1 LTTHL
6 GHRGDKTH
14 WAIPFTFDGHRISLT
29 SQKFGI
35 RLYTLEDAP
44 EDLPERVLKVLN
56 RAFSVLEK
64 HYLVGYAKEAVS
76 CGHVIVPNQFRSFD
90 RMYRYFRNNA
100 EIAFSKVTKKEPSEL
115 ESVLASWLYVHLDAS
130 PEGFYNT
137 IAMLD
142 AYFSRL
148 EHVLIFSLVFAD
160 YDSRTD
166 NVADFIGRP
175 WADKFKRIAPVSKDT
190 TAKSIYDR
198 LFFVKEIFR
207 NTYAHGG
214 FEKHGASLYIPLPGA
229 GAVPARLSDVTDS
242 PRFDF
247 LLGKETTF
255 REICGT
261 FDDVDHWLRE
271 RQCPYVWR
279 LLESGL
285 NASFDAPALREVK
298 DAASSLAAFDAWI
311 DRTQEWRDIYI
322 NADY

>member
-1 LTTHL
+1 MS
-6 GHRGDKTH
+6 R
-14 WAIPFTFDGHRISLT
+14 
-29 SQKFGI
+29 
-35 RLYTLEDAP
+35 
-44 EDLPERVLKVLN
+44 
-56 RAFSVLEK
+56 
-64 HYLVGYAKEAVS
+64 
-76 CGHVIVPNQFRSFD
+76 GHVIVPNQFRSFD

-115 ESVLASWLYVHLDAS
+115 ESLFASWLNLHLDAS

-148 EHVLIFSLVFAD
+148 EHVLVFSLAFSG
-160 YDSRTD
+160 YNSKLD
-166 NVADFIGRP
+166 NVADFIRRP

-190 TAKSIYDR
+190 TAKSFYDR
-198 LFFVKEIFR
+198 LYVIKEIFR

-255 REICGT
+255 QEICGT
-261 FDDVDHWLRE
+261 FDDVDHWLQE
-271 RQCPYVWR
+271 RQCPYAWR

-285 NASFDAPALREVK
+285 NAAFDMTTLKEVK
-298 DAASSLAAFDAWI
+298 HAAKSLAAFDEWI
-311 DRTQEWRDIYI
+311 GRTHEWLDIHR